1 MRGIFIYIKPY
12 ALHLMLSAQYSSSLK
27 KKSSCDG

>member
-1 MRGIFIYIKPY
+1 MKGIFIYIKHY
-12 ALHLMLSAQYSSSLK
+12 TLRLMLSAQYSSSLK